1 MLYEIEQAVFE
12 RFPGYAQMV
21 VVAGGVD
28 NTREIPELAELLAQ
42 CEEGVRRDD
51 LEDLW
56 HVPVLETWAEAF
68 SGMGI
73 KPKKNPPSVI
83 NLVKRCRSG
92 KPLPFINP
100 LVAIFNCISLKY
112 LLPCGGDDGTS
123 SRAICASAL
132 RTVPKTMCRSVSP
145 TCWSTRRPAKSS
157 ITIRRRKMC
166 SAGHGAGRT
175 ATAVN

>member
-12 RFPGYAQMV
+12 RFPGYARMV
-21 VVAGGVD
+21 VVAEGVD

-51 LEDLW
+51 LEDFW

-83 NLVKRCRSG
+83 NLVKRCRAG

-100 LVAIFNCISLKY
+100 LV
-112 LLPCGGDDGTS
+112 
-123 SRAICASAL
+123 AICASAL
-132 RTVPKTMCRSVSP
+132 RTVPKTMCRSASP
-145 TCWSTRRPAKSS
+145 TCWSTRSPAKSS
-157 ITIRRRKMC
+157 IMIRRRKMC

-175 ATAVN
+175 ATAAN